1 MTKLQ
6 AKERLAK
13 LRKEIDYHRH
23 QYHVLNKQEISD
35 EALDSLKHE
44 LTQLEAQYPELIT
57 ADSPSQ
63 RVAGKALDAFKKVK
77 HQVTQWSLNDVFD
90 EAEFRAFDERVK
102 RALTKAGVAA
112 PAVEY
117 SAELKIDGLHTVL
130 TYKQG
135 QFVVGATRGD
145 GVIGEDV
152 THNLKTIESVP
163 LRLTEPVDVIVEGE
177 VWMSKHSFDELNKR
191 QAAAGEPLYANPRNV
206 AAGSIR
212 QLDSSITASRKLD
225 VFLYDLSAG
234 EIMDTQIHELQRL
247 KELGFKTNPHYK
259 HCKNVEEVLAF
270 WKSWQNKRDDVD
282 YWFDGIVV
290 KVNRRDWQQLLGY
303 TGKAPRWACAFKFAA
318 MQTTTVLQ
326 GISLQVGRTGAITPI
341 ADLRPVLLAGTT
353 VGRASLH
360 NIDQINR
367 IDVRI
372 GDTVVI
378 QKAGDIIPEVV
389 SVLTNLR
396 PKSAKPFTMPK
407 ACPACGSPIERRD
420 GEVAYYCT
428 NKDCFA
434 KRNRGAHHFVSKG
447 ALNMDGVGPSI
458 IQTLF
463 DTGLI
468 EDEADLFF
476 LTTKDLLGLEGFKE
490 KKAQKVIDSIQAR
503 KSVTLDRFLNGL
515 GIRLLGAGAAE
526 KLALHVAG
534 LYKKKSSL
542 TVAEL
547 FETLSTL
554 SAEQLSAADG
564 VGEKIGVNVAQ
575 FFKDRSTK
583 KLFTKFGKAGILLE
597 LPDAPATGPLTGK
610 TLVVT
615 GTLPTLSREAA
626 HTAIKTAGGKVGDSV
641 SNKTSYVVVGEN
653 PGSKYEKAQKL
664 GVEILDEAGLKRL
677 LKTARV

>member
-1 MTKLQ
+1 MTKSQ

-13 LRKEIDYHRH
+13 LRTEIDYHRH

-44 LTQLEAQYPELIT
+44 LAQLEDQFPDLIT

-63 RVAGKALDAFKKVK
+63 RVAGLALDAFKKVK
-77 HQVTQWSLNDVFD
+77 HEVTQWSLNDVFD

-102 RALTKAGVAA
+102 RALIKAGVDA
-112 PAVEY
+112 PTVEY

-135 QFVVGATRGD
+135 QLVVGATRGD
-145 GVIGEDV
+145 GVVGEDV

-177 VWMSKHSFDELNKR
+177 VWMSKQSFEALNKR
-191 QAAAGEPLYANPRNV
+191 QAATGEPLYANPRNV

-234 EIMDTQIHELQRL
+234 ETVDTQIHELQRL

-259 HCKNVEEVLAF
+259 HCKNVDDVLAF
-270 WKSWQNKRDDVD
+270 WKSWQGKRDDVD

-318 MQTTTVLQ
+318 MQTTTVLE
-326 GISLQVGRTGAITPI
+326 GIALQVGRTGAITPI
-341 ADLRPVLLAGTT
+341 ADLRPVSLAGTT

-367 IDVRI
+367 LDVRV

-396 PKSAKPFTMPK
+396 PKSAKPFIMPK

-447 ALNMDGVGPSI
+447 ALNMEGVGPSI

-503 KSVTLDRFLNGL
+503 KHVTLDRFLNGL

-526 KLALHVAG
+526 KLALHVTS
-534 LYKKKSSL
+534 LFKKKSAI

-554 SAEQLSAADG
+554 SAEQLSSADG
-564 VGEKIGVNVAQ
+564 VGEKIGINVAQ

-583 KLFTKFGKAGILLE
+583 KLFTKFGKVGIVLE

-626 HTAIKTAGGKVGDSV
+626 HTAIKAAGGKVGDSV
-641 SNKTSYVVVGEN
+641 SAKTSYVVVGEN

-677 LKTARV
+677 LAKG